1 MNVHILFCRVDYYS
15 RLPKKRKSSK
25 SKTSKTPSLGSSGRV
40 QPRTDRPPD
49 PEATSRLPEYFDV
62 EGKRNH
68 GSDGAEAQTPFAART
83 YRRRS
88 HTERVIAL
96 STTDD
101 QHDDEDVYSDTTI
114 ADRHRNR
121 RSRRTDVS
129 SPVHGSPRL
138 LPHQQRPP
146 PPPQLAPN
154 VWRCQ
159 LCWLCHLRQRRRV
172 KPSGYMLEILS
183 TTTTLRRAAK
193 FVSLIR
199 LWRLVAGD
207 VRR

>member
-1 MNVHILFCRVDYYS
+1 
-15 RLPKKRKSSK
+15 
-25 SKTSKTPSLGSSGRV
+25 
-40 QPRTDRPPD
+40 
-49 PEATSRLPEYFDV
+49 V

-88 HTERVIAL
+88 HTEGVIAL

-101 QHDDEDVYSDTTI
+101 RHDDEDVYSDTTI

-129 SPVHGSPRL
+129 SPIRVSPRL

-183 TTTTLRRAAK
+183 TKTTLRRAAK

-207 VRR
+207 VRW